1 MASVTLSL
9 WRGGNFVGISIGGL
23 ENFSTAEFRNF
34 GGLRALNILKSLAK
48 INTTS
53 MFVQID
59 LEEIKIVVKFV

>member
-1 MASVTLSL
+1 M
-9 WRGGNFVGISIGGL
+9 GISIGGL
-23 ENFSTAEFRNF
+23 ENFITGEFRNF
-34 GGLRALNILKSLAK
+34 GGLRALNILKSLAE